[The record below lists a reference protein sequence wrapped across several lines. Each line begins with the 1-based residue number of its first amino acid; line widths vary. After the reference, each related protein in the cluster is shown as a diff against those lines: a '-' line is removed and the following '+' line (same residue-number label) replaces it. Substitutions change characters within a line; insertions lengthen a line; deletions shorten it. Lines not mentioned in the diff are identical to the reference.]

1 MPSSH
6 LIFKLLNMIPRLLT
20 KYRKEVIPAM
30 RKSFGYK
37 NIMQVPQVEKVVL
50 NIGVGKYVKEDK
62 MLEKIEKDLTLLA
75 GQKPVPTVAKK
86 SIASFKIRDGMKI
99 GYKTTL
105 RKSKMYD
112 FIDRLISIAFPR
124 TRDFRGL
131 NPKSFE
137 KGVFSIGI
145 PEHSIF
151 PEINFESL
159 KDIFGLEV
167 SVVTNAKNKEEAK
180 ELLKLMGFP
189 FRN

>member
-1 MPSSH
+1 M
-6 LIFKLLNMIPRLLT
+6 NTPRLLM

-30 RKSFGYK
+30 REKFGYK
-37 NIMQVPQVEKVVL
+37 NIMQVPKVEKVVL
-50 NIGVGKYVKEDK
+50 NVGIGKYLKDEK
-62 MLEKIEKDLTLLA
+62 MLEKMEKDLATLT
-75 GQKPVPTVAKK
+75 GQKPVPTIAKK
-86 SIASFKIRDGMKI
+86 SIASFKIREGMKI
-99 GYKTTL
+99 GYKVTL

-131 NPKSFE
+131 DPKSFE
-137 KGVFSIGI
+137 KGVLNIGI

-151 PEINFESL
+151 PEVNFEAL

-167 SVVTNAKNKEEAK
+167 SIVTSAKNKEEAR

-189 FRN
+189 IRV

>member
-1 MPSSH
+1 MT
-6 LIFKLLNMIPRLLT
+6 IPRLLT

-30 RKSFGYK
+30 REKFGYK
-37 NIMQVPQVEKVVL
+37 NVMQVPKIEKAVL
-50 NIGVGKYVKEDK
+50 NVGTGKYVKEGK
-62 MLEKIEKDLTLLA
+62 MLEKIEKDLAILT

-86 SIASFKIRDGMKI
+86 SIASFKIRQGMKI
-99 GYKTTL
+99 GYKVTL

-112 FIDRLISIAFPR
+112 FIDRLISIGFPR

-131 NPKSFE
+131 EPKSFA
-137 KGVFSIGI
+137 KGVFSVGI

-167 SVVTNAKNKEEAK
+167 SVVTTAKNKEEAK
-180 ELLKLMGFP
+180 ELLRLLGFP
-189 FRN
+189 IKSS